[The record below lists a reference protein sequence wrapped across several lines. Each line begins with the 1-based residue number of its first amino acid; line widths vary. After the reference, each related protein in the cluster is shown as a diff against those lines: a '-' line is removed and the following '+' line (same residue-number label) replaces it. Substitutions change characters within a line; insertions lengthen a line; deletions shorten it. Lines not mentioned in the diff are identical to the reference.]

1 MIDASAIGSSRNA
14 VTSGTRSS
22 SMCGSRISSWWLV
35 PRRSATMRA
44 QLDSSNEGSEKP
56 IEKLFTLPGV
66 SSAMV
71 AATALESIPPE
82 RKTPI
87 GTSATSSLRTASLRA
102 ARRLPAQDMT
112 RRQLVDAPQDRS
124 RCGDVLERE
133 VLRDRPRID
142 VAWHGR
148 VGQKGF
154 ELRAKHQ
161 VRADLGVVEG
171 LDPDTV
177 AGQDQYAAP
186 DIPDRKGEHAVEVAE
201 EAVAPLFIG
210 VQHALGVGV
219 RRHRVAEPDQLRSKL
234 GVVVDLPV
242 EDDPQRA
249 VLIADRL
256 VAAGEVDDR
265 QPPATERDALAN
277 ARSFVVGPSMRD
289 ARAHPVE
296 HFRNGPGIGRA
307 GETANPTHA

>member
-1 MIDASAIGSSRNA
+1 MIDASAIGSSSNA
-14 VTSGTRSS
+14 VTSGTRSI

-66 SSAMV
+66 SSAIV

-87 GTSATSSLRTASLRA
+87 GTSATSSLRTASLSA
-102 ARRLPAQDMT
+102 ARRLAAQD
-112 RRQLVDAPQDRS
+112 VP
-124 RCGDVLERE
+124 
-133 VLRDRPRID
+133 
-142 VAWHGR
+142 
-148 VGQKGF
+148 GQKS
-154 ELRAKHQ
+154 
-161 VRADLGVVEG
+161 
-171 LDPDTV
+171 
-177 AGQDQYAAP
+177 
-186 DIPDRKGEHAVEVAE
+186 EHANEVAE
-201 EAVAPLFIG
+201 EGVAALLIR

-219 RRHRVAEPDQLRSKL
+219 RRHRVAKPDQLRSKL

-265 QPPATERDALAN
+265 QPPATARDALAY
-277 ARSFVVGPSMRD
+277 AGPFVVRPSMRD
-289 ARAHPVE
+289 AGAHSVE
-296 HFRNGPGIGRA
+296 HLRNRSGIA
-307 GETANPTHA
+307 PACE